1 MHKRW
6 AQLIFM
12 KIPFLILFTLT
23 LTSLTAWGQ
32 DIDSVKIKKRI
43 ERLARDKRVRD
54 SLETVFYSESPF
66 FKISFEHNQESV
78 PIPKGSIFYAT
89 DGQIKFESRRLDSVR
104 YEFSD
109 LPDSVKFGLQFDS
122 KQIETGFVKKR
133 RYKNGA
139 TLTFGYYDNVLELRK
154 KWEKGKK
161 DRDFDE
167 SYDIGPTYLTAVK
180 DNEIIKAA
188 KKGKIRPIEFIIFVP
203 RVYGDGMVLT
213 FQYVRL
219 K

>member
-1 MHKRW
+1 
-6 AQLIFM
+6 M
-12 KIPFLILFTLT
+12 KIPFLILFALT

-32 DIDSVKIKKRI
+32 EIDSVKIKKRI

-66 FKISFEHNQESV
+66 FKISFERNQENV
-78 PIPKGSIFYAT
+78 PLPKGSIFYAT
-89 DGQIKFESRRLDSVR
+89 DGKMKFESKRLDSVR
-104 YEFSD
+104 YEFKE

-122 KQIETGFVKKR
+122 VKIETGFVKRR

-161 DRDFDE
+161 DEHFDE

-188 KKGKIRPIEFIIFVP
+188 KKGKIRPIEFVIFIP

-213 FQYVRL
+213 FQNVRL